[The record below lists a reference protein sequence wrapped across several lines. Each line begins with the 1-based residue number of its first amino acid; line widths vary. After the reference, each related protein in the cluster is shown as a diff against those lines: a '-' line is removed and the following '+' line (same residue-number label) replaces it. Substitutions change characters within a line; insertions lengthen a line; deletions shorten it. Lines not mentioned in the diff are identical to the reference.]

1 MLSCV
6 PLEYGTKVFF
16 RTTSPRMPMI
26 FVSLAHFRENPE
38 RTLECPRCFAD
49 IPIPTKG
56 VDAFPS
62 HSFVNNLLNILAVQN
77 PTCCTNCE
85 DQAMASARCLDC
97 VENLCPNCVTAHE
110 RIRQTKDHKVV
121 CFEELQNNAIYD
133 AMKCPSFCGI
143 HDREV
148 ILVR

>member
-1 MLSCV
+1 MKCHTAREANRNQS
-6 PLEYGTKVFF
+6 F
-16 RTTSPRMPMI
+16 I
-26 FVSLAHFRENPE
+26 FLLLISFLFHSRENPE
-38 RTLECPRCFAD
+38 RTLQCPRCFTD
-49 IPIPTKG
+49 IAIPTKG

-62 HSFVNNLLNILAVQN
+62 HSFINNLLNILAVQN
-77 PTCCTNCE
+77 PTSCTNCE
-85 DQAMASARCLDC
+85 DQAMADSRCLDC
-97 VENLCPNCVTAHE
+97 VENLCQNCVIAHE

-148 ILVR
+148 